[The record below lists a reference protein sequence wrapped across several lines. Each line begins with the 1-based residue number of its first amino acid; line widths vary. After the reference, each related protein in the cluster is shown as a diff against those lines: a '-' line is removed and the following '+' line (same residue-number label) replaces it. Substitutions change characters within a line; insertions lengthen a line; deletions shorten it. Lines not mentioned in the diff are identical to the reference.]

1 MASLS
6 SSDVTTVRT
15 WYEWVN
21 PFRRR
26 TCKLVRATI
35 ATMGTI
41 ANPIPA
47 DAFGLTEIEEVS
59 NMVNDD
65 NTKIVPTA
73 VSYDRTKIVATLANA
88 TNGANSHLA
97 PGDLTSDGY
106 QFIVKG
112 R

>member
-1 MASLS
+1 MASLAS
-6 SSDVTTVRT
+6 GSVTTVRT

-35 ATMGTI
+35 NTMGTI

-65 NTKIVPTA
+65 NTLIIPTA
-73 VSYDRTKIVATLANA
+73 VSYDRSKVVTMLVTNATDATRGAPVDLAND
-88 TNGANSHLA
+88 T
-97 PGDLTSDGY
+97 Y
-106 QFIVKG
+106 QFVVKG

>member
-1 MASLS
+1 MAHLASTE
-6 SSDVTTVRT
+6 VTTVRT

-35 ATMGTI
+35 DTMGTI
-41 ANPIPA
+41 AASIPA
-47 DAFGLTEIEEVS
+47 TAFGLTEIEEAS

-65 NTKIVPTA
+65 NTLIVPTA
-73 VSYDRTKIVATLANA
+73 VSYDRSKIVTMVVTNVTDATRGAPATL
-88 TNGANSHLA
+88 TN
-97 PGDLTSDGY
+97 DGY
-106 QFIVKG
+106 QFVVKG